1 MLCLIAIESFQEFL
15 VDEFSPAVHLCA
27 VGVIGQNTCTGDSG
41 AGLVVEVDG
50 VHQVVG
56 VVSGGTGDC
65 GVGVPGYYAR
75 VYRYL
80 EWVQRYLN
88 SPKI

>member
-1 MLCLIAIESFQEFL
+1 MIAIESFQEFL

-56 VVSGGTGDC
+56 VVSGGTG
-65 GVGVPGYYAR
+65 GTVGWACRDIMPVFIA
-75 VYRYL
+75 
-80 EWVQRYLN
+80 
-88 SPKI
+88 I